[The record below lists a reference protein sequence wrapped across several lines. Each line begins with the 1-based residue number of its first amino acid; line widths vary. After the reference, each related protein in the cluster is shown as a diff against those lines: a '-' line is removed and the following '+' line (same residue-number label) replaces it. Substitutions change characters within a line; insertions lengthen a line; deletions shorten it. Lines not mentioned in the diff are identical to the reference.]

1 MVNVEHIQEGSIRG
15 RVTKAHKPK
24 GSTRLLDYVHSIRS
38 KQRVSQEEKE
48 GTMASINHDVE
59 GLLDRLISFSSHS
72 LHQIDLEKYFLI
84 VKELG
89 KGGYGKVVLAK
100 DRKTDHRMALKVMD
114 KNRTSQQSFLL
125 EFSISFL
132 LSSHPNIIGCC
143 GTAFT
148 TTDHFVFVQELAPV
162 GDLFSLILP
171 NVGIPEDAVK
181 RCTVQISSALEFIA
195 EKGLVHMDMK
205 PENILVFDREC
216 HCIKLTDFGF
226 ARIKGT
232 VIRTK
237 VGSISFMAPE
247 MCTTTM
253 SDGLAIDGSLDVWA
267 FGVLIYCLLTGESP
281 WQVAMTDDKEYK
293 CFVDWQNSFKTY
305 SPPEAW
311 SKVPTGIRR
320 MFIDLLAI
328 DSTKRSP
335 SVEVLKYISES
346 WKEEIPDSATR
357 NEDEN
362 PIQSSSSVQP
372 GESLPK
378 ASNLNTSQSSDSNTS
393 TLSNMSCL
401 LSTEI
406 SGSQTEMTPG
416 PQKDNMA
423 ETPIM
428 FDDK

>member
-1 MVNVEHIQEGSIRG
+1 MRNIGDGSSE
-15 RVTKAHKPK
+15 TSSHMF
-24 GSTRLLDYVHSIRS
+24 YF
-38 KQRVSQEEKE
+38 SQD
-48 GTMASINHDVE
+48 TMASIDHDVE
-59 GLLDRLISFSSHS
+59 GLLDRLVSFSSHS
-72 LHQIDLEKYFLI
+72 LHQIDLEEYFLI

-89 KGGYGKVVLAK
+89 KGGYGKVFLAK

-114 KNRTSQQSFLL
+114 KNRTSQESFLR

-148 TTDHFVFVQELAPV
+148 TTDYFVFAQELAPV
-162 GDLFSLILP
+162 GDLFSLIIP

-181 RCTVQISSALEFIA
+181 RCAVQISNALEFIA
-195 EKGLVHMDMK
+195 DKGLVHMDMK

-226 ARIKGT
+226 AGVKGT

-237 VGSISFMAPE
+237 VGSIPFMAPE
-247 MCTTTM
+247 MCTMTM
-253 SDGLAIDGSLDVWA
+253 SDGLTIDDSLDVWA

-281 WQVAMTDDKEYK
+281 WQVAMTNDEEYK
-293 CFVDWQNSFKTY
+293 SFVVWQNSVKMD

-328 DSTKRSP
+328 NYTKRSQ
-335 SVEVLKYISES
+335 SVEVLKYMSES
-346 WKEEIPDSATR
+346 WKEETPDSATR
-357 NEDEN
+357 KEDEN
-362 PIQSSSSVQP
+362 SIESSSSVQP
-372 GESLPK
+372 ISV
-378 ASNLNTSQSSDSNTS
+378 TS
-393 TLSNMSCL
+393 TVSNMSCL
-401 LSTEI
+401 LSTEA
-406 SGSQTEMTPG
+406 SESQTEMTLE
-416 PQKDNMA
+416 PQQDNMV

-428 FDDK
+428 FDK